1 MMILL
6 IFLVIRGLATGS
18 IHTNVLRSF
27 LWNEFCV
34 GLSLSIILSIAGWV
48 RAAAFATPML
58 ESLAITASLFLI
70 VMISVILGATLPL
83 AMKFLGIDPA
93 HSSTSIQVLMDILG
107 VTITVLVSS
116 TIFSSSNINT
126 S

>member
-1 MMILL
+1 
-6 IFLVIRGLATGS
+6 LATGS
-18 IHTNVLRSF
+18 IHANALRSF
-27 LWNEFCV
+27 LWNEFSV
-34 GLSLSIILSIAGWV
+34 GLSLSIILSIAGWI

-58 ESLAITASLFLI
+58 ETMAITSSLFLI
-70 VMISVILGATLPL
+70 VFVSVIFGATLPL

-116 TIFSSSNINT
+116 FIFSSSMVT
-126 S
+126 SIHASVL